1 MSVTTSYRIDQISLF
16 DGLSKQ
22 QRRRVAQLMTPVRVP
37 AGRVLAR
44 QGDPGREFL
53 VIAFGHAAVHR
64 DGHRIAV
71 LGPGD
76 FFGELA
82 LIGPGGRTA
91 TVTAETDMAL
101 HVMTRREFSSLL
113 AEFPAVAYRILMGAT
128 RRLHQQ
134 LNVASLN

>member
-22 QRRRVAQLMTPVRVP
+22 QRRRVDQLMTPVRVP

-53 VIAFGHAAVHR
+53 IIAHGHAAVHR
-64 DGHRIAV
+64 DGHHIAA

-82 LIGPGGRTA
+82 LIGPGERTA

-101 HVMTRREFSSLL
+101 NVMTRREFSTLL

-128 RRLHQQ
+128 QRLHQQ
-134 LNVASLN
+134 LDIASLN